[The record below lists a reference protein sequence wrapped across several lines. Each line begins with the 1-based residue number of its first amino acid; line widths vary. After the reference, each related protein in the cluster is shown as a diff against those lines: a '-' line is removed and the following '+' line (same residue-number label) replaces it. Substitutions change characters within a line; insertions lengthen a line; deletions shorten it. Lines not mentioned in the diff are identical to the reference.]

1 MTLKQIKKIRESL
14 SRLKLFA
21 NNPDAQ
27 AIVHLDD
34 ELQNFFGKA
43 YASPSLSSWQHIYN
57 DIDITKQDML
67 YDIDNM
73 ISVLEGMLSAISYYE
88 DVECCLDLIEEGE
101 QSFSNTK
108 KMAGFISKAYYA
120 YSGMIKFDKTTEAV
134 AVAPQ
139 EMLNISMI
147 TVSND
152 MVKGVIT
159 KLKTYANSLCG
170 ASKVVS
176 SGNKQEINFQPQ
188 ITLEAKNETNI
199 NINFIFENARQQA
212 EDEGLPDDQYKA
224 VMDKLAELENISKS
238 KESKGKRWAKAKE
251 IMKWLVEQGIQVAGI
266 LLPVLAQTIK

>member
-1 MTLKQIKKIRESL
+1 MTVQHIEKIREIL
-14 SRLKLFA
+14 SKINAVSGLSQMQDLVA
-21 NNPDAQ
+21 E
-27 AIVHLDD
+27 VSS
-34 ELQNFFGKA
+34 FFGKEFDVHLKIKVFNTKDT
-43 YASPSLSSWQHIYN
+43 YSVEYEKRDKISIENFLQSLLAKNN
-57 DIDITKQDML
+57 DANIVMEI
-67 YDIDNM
+67 
-73 ISVLEGMLSAISYYE
+73 
-88 DVECCLDLIEEGE
+88 LDLIQEGE
-101 QSFSNTK
+101 QSFSNSK
-108 KMAGFISKAYYA
+108 KMSEFISKAYFA
-120 YSGMIKFDKTTEAV
+120 YSGKIKFDKTTETA

-159 KLKTYANSLCG
+159 KLKIYANSLCG

-176 SGNKQEINFQPQ
+176 GGNKQEINFQPH

-224 VMDKLAELENISKS
+224 VMGKLTELENIAKS
-238 KESKGKRWAKAKE
+238 KESKGKRWIKAKE